1 MAWKSVEERLDS
13 LEKKNR
19 ELEKQNKGMA
29 HEIERLQAFVEI
41 QNLMSKYEYLHT
53 SENHQETADMFTK
66 KAPDVRSEMQWGV
79 YEGNES
85 IQRLYVGYHTQ
96 DFEEAHIGRFGI
108 LPVTN
113 GIVEVAG
120 DGKTAKGMWIST
132 GFVMMAGDKPRMM
145 HAWCKYGI
153 DFKKE
158 DGKWKFWHVQVYD
171 IMFIPWDAKSLAEHK
186 AQTERELPANIAPD
200 RPPTYK
206 WSYSLTGKTENMP
219 PPPEPYETWDE
230 RTSMTTF
237 GILRIK
243 PKSKMQQSQ

>member
-1 MAWKSVEERLDS
+1 MANKSVEERLDS
-13 LEKKNR
+13 LEARNK
-19 ELEKQNKGMA
+19 ELE
-29 HEIERLQAFVEI
+29 HEVLRLQAYVEI

-53 SENHQETADMFTK
+53 SEDHQETADMFTK

-85 IQRLYVGYHTQ
+85 IQRLYVGYHTEGG
-96 DFEEAHIGRFGI
+96 EEARVGRFGI

-113 GIVEVAG
+113 GLVEVAG
-120 DGKTAKGMWIST
+120 DGQTAKGMWIST
-132 GFVMMAGDKPRMM
+132 GFVMMGGDNPQMK

-171 IMFIPWDAKSLAEHK
+171 IMFIPWNNATLADHK
-186 AQTERELPANIAPD
+186 IVMRALPPEIAPD
-200 RPPTYK
+200 RPPTHT
-206 WSYSLTGKTENMP
+206 WHYSLTSKVENIP

-230 RTSMTTF
+230 STSMTTLGMF
-237 GILRIK
+237 GHK
-243 PKSKMQQSQ
+243 PKSEQ